1 MGIAL
6 VVAFAAGAL
15 LLYFYYRHRQI
26 HSAPQPPVCDDDCYR
41 LAMVHTGV
49 GMAMLSAEGGWQKCN
64 PAMTRLCG
72 RSMESLFQHPF
83 LSLFHPQDI
92 SSLNLPGEG
101 ASTSREARLQRDT
114 GWHWTK
120 LTLTGI
126 QGGNGCVLM
135 ELESTQKAHEIRA
148 DLLDKQRS
156 LARESEHLRVTLDAI
171 ADAVIAT
178 DETGLITFMNPIAE
192 SLTGW
197 REQEATGRPVDEV
210 LELVEDDTGERLP
223 SPVSAALEGL
233 QVCFLRDGNRLRS
246 RDGSLYEIQDSAA
259 PLRADDGRMVGAVV
273 VFRDIT
279 RSRAMQKALDY
290 QATHDALTGLTNRR
304 GFEIALQM
312 ALADEGREPNILCF
326 INLDRFKVV
335 NDTAGHVAGDAL
347 LRECAGVI
355 GHQIRDDDVL
365 ARLGGD
371 EFGLLLRHCPVVRAQ
386 DIADRLIAALDAI
399 RFDWEEAVYDIGAS
413 VGLVELDDS
422 VVTVEEAMSRADVAC
437 YAAKHRGRGQ
447 VAVYT
452 DDDSDASRRHLEL
465 QMAASLRE
473 SLEADRFVLFVQ
485 EIRALAEGD
494 SGHYEVLLRLRG
506 RDGEM
511 ISPAAFIPAA
521 ERYQMMPHIDRWV
534 LRQLLLERGAELAAI
549 SGLNLAINLSATT
562 LDDPGFLSFLSGLLE
577 ETPLAAN
584 RLTFEITET
593 TVVNQ
598 MGSVSEVLIWL
609 RDQGCK
615 VALDDFGSG
624 FSSFNYLKHFKV
636 DYLKIDGSFVR
647 NLMRSSV
654 DHTIV
659 ESINEVAHRLGIQTV
674 AEYVEDAALI
684 PILRDT
690 GVDFVQ
696 GYAIGRP
703 EPLDTLFKRYHHQA
717 PSAHPPLH

>member
-1 MGIAL
+1 MGITLL
-6 VVAFAAGAL
+6 VAIAAGVL
-15 LLYFYYRHRQI
+15 LLLIWRRR
-26 HSAPQPPVCDDDCYR
+26 ARNAGQPICDDDCYR
-41 LAMVHTGV
+41 LAMNHTGV
-49 GMAMLSAEGGWQKCN
+49 GMAMLSASGEWQNCN
-64 PAMTRLCG
+64 PAMCRIC
-72 RSMESLFQHPF
+72 ESPQDILFQRPF
-83 LSLFHPQDI
+83 TRLFHPDDI
-92 SSLNLPGEG
+92 IALTLPREGNRTSL
-101 ASTSREARLQRDT
+101 EARLQLDS
-114 GWHWTK
+114 GWHWMR

-126 QGGNGCVLM
+126 EGGNGCVLM
-135 ELESTQKAHEIRA
+135 ELESTQASHDVQAE
-148 DLLDKQRS
+148 LLDKQRS
-156 LARESEHLRVTLDAI
+156 LARESDHLRVTLDAI

-178 DETGLITFMNPIAE
+178 DETGRITFMNPVAE

-197 REQEATGRPVDEV
+197 TEQNALGVPVDEV
-210 LELVEDDTGERLP
+210 LELVDDDTGERLP

-233 QVCFLRDGNRLRS
+233 QVCYLRDGNRLRS
-246 RDGSLYEIQDSAA
+246 RDGSLYEIQDSAS
-259 PLRADDGRMVGAVV
+259 PLRSDDGQLVGAVV

-279 RSRAMQKALDY
+279 SRRAMQKALDFHT
-290 QATHDALTGLTNRR
+290 THDALTGLTNRR
-304 GFEIALQM
+304 GFELALQM
-312 ALADEGREPNILCF
+312 ALSEEGREPNILCF

-347 LRECAGVI
+347 LRECASVI

-371 EFGLLLRHCPVVRAQ
+371 EFGLLLRHCPVERA
-386 DIADRLIAALDAI
+386 RLIAERLIDALDTI
-399 RFDWEEAVYDIGAS
+399 RFSWEEAVYDIGAS
-413 VGLVELDDS
+413 VGLVELDDGIVS
-422 VVTVEEAMSRADVAC
+422 VEEAMSRADVAC
-437 YAAKHRGRGQ
+437 YTAKHRGRGQ
-447 VAVYT
+447 LAVYT
-452 DDDSDASRRHLEL
+452 ADDSDASRRHLEL

-485 EIRALAEGD
+485 EIRPLAEGD
-494 SGHYEVLLRLRG
+494 PGHYEVLLRLRG

-511 ISPAAFIPAA
+511 ISPGAFIPAA

-534 LRQLLLERGAELAAI
+534 LRQLLQERGAELAAI
-549 SGLNLAINLSATT
+549 GGLNLAINLSATT
-562 LDDPGFLSFLSGLLE
+562 LDDPSFPAYLENLLA
-577 ETPLAAN
+577 ETPLAAE

-598 MGSVSEVLIWL
+598 MGSVSDVLIWL
-609 RDQGCK
+609 REQGCK

-659 ESINEVAHRLGIQTV
+659 ESINEVAHRLNIQTV

-684 PILRDT
+684 PLLRET
-690 GVDFVQ
+690 GVDYVQ

-703 EPLDTLFKRYHHQA
+703 EPIETLFKHRQYHTND
-717 PSAHPPLH
+717 AHPPLH

>member
-1 MGIAL
+1 MGFALLVAIAT
-6 VVAFAAGAL
+6 GAL
-15 LLYFYYRHRQI
+15 LLLIWHRRAAK
-26 HSAPQPPVCDDDCYR
+26 APPPALCDDDCYR
-41 LAMVHTGV
+41 LVMNHTGV
-49 GMAMLSAEGGWQKCN
+49 GMAMLTAEGRWQKCN

-72 RSMESLFQHPF
+72 SSEDSLFQRPF
-83 LSLFHPQDI
+83 TDLFHPDDI
-92 SSLNLPGEG
+92 TDLTLPGEG
-101 ASTSREARLQRDT
+101 GSTCQEARLLRAS
-114 GWHWTK
+114 GWEWMRV
-120 LTLTGI
+120 TLTGI
-126 QGGNGCVLM
+126 EGGKGCLLM
-135 ELESTQKAHEIRA
+135 ELESTQSVHDAQA
-148 DLLDKQRS
+148 ALLDKQRH
-156 LARESEHLRVTLDAI
+156 LARETEHLRVTLDAI
-171 ADAVIAT
+171 GDAVIAT
-178 DETGLITFMNPIAE
+178 DEAGLITFMNPVAE

-197 REQEATGRPVDEV
+197 QETQGVGRPVDEV
-210 LELVEDDTGERLP
+210 LVLIEDSTGERLP
-223 SPVSAALEGL
+223 SPVGAALEGL

-246 RDGSLYEIQDSAA
+246 LDGTLYEIQDTAS
-259 PLRADDGRMVGAVV
+259 PLKADDGRLVGAVV
-273 VFRDIT
+273 VFQDVTSR
-279 RSRAMQKALDY
+279 RAMQKALDF
-290 QATHDALTGLTNRR
+290 QTTHDALTGLTNRR
-304 GFEIALQM
+304 GFELALQM
-312 ALADEGREPNILCF
+312 ALAAEGGETNILCF

-365 ARLGGD
+365 ARMGGD
-371 EFGLLLRHCPVVRAQ
+371 EFGLLLRHCPLDRARR
-386 DIADRLIAALDAI
+386 IAERLIEALDAI
-399 RFDWEEAVYDIGAS
+399 RFSWEDAVYDIGAS
-413 VGLVELDDS
+413 VGLVELDDE
-422 VVTVEEAMSRADVAC
+422 VVSVEEAMSRADVAC
-437 YAAKHRGRGQ
+437 YTAKNRGRGQ

-452 DDDSDASRRHLEL
+452 ADDSDASRRHLEL

-485 EIRALAEGD
+485 EIRAMAEGD
-494 SGHYEVLLRLRG
+494 PGHYEVLLRLRG

-534 LRQLLLERGAELAAI
+534 LRQLLQERGAELAAI
-549 SGLNLAINLSATT
+549 NGLNLAINLSATT
-562 LDDPGFLSFLSGLLE
+562 LDDPNFLPFLATLLE
-577 ETPLAAN
+577 DTPLAPD

-598 MGSVSEVLIWL
+598 MGSVSDVLIWL
-609 RDQGCK
+609 RDQGCR

-674 AEYVEDAALI
+674 AEYVEDPALI
-684 PILRDT
+684 PVLRET
-690 GVDFVQ
+690 GVDYVQ

-703 EPLDTLFKRYHHQA
+703 EPLEILFKRRHHLA